1 MKNRN
6 WAKIYIY
13 FNDDWRN
20 LYKFL
25 KVVELFVKA
34 EFLKSDFDT
43 NVNKTN
49 GKEK

>member
-1 MKNRN
+1 
-6 WAKIYIY
+6 
-13 FNDDWRN
+13 
-20 LYKFL
+20 L
-25 KVVELFVKA
+25 ELFVKA